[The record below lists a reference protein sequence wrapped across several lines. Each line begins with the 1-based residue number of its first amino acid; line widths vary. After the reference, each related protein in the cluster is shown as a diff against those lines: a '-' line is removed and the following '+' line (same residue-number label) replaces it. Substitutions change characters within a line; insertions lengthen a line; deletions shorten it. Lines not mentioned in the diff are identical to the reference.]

1 MIPSLGV
8 ESPRVGN
15 PAPYIGVPVL
25 AAIVLVQTTVMHHAM
40 IGGTPPSLPL
50 VAVISWGL
58 LRGPVPAMWWATG
71 LGLMLD
77 VVSPQ
82 PAGFHTLPLVG
93 VAATG
98 VLLGRRLFSTNFL
111 LPLGLVALGT
121 ALYSLLQYALLI
133 VAHRVDWG
141 WEPWVDATLPLI
153 VLNLAWLPAMYLALR
168 ALARRLGSPAMG
180 WER

>member
-15 PAPYIGVPVL
+15 AAPYISAPVL
-25 AAIVLVQTTVMHHAM
+25 GAIVLAQTTVMHRAM
-40 IGGTPPSLPL
+40 IGSTPPSLPL

-58 LRGPVPAMWWATG
+58 LRGPVPALWWAVG

-82 PAGFHTLPLVG
+82 PAGFHSLPLVG
-93 VAATG
+93 VAAVG
-98 VLLGRRLFSTNFL
+98 VLLGRRLFSTNLL
-111 LPLGLVALGT
+111 LPLGLVAFGT
-121 ALYSLLQYALLI
+121 ALFSLFQYGLLAI
-133 VAHRVDWG
+133 EHRLDWA
-141 WEPWVDATLPLI
+141 WRPWVDATLPLL
-153 VLNLAWLPAMYLALR
+153 VLNLAWLPAVYLALR
-168 ALARRLGSPAMG
+168 WLARRLGAPAMG